1 MKTFVPFMKLVS
13 AVVVTVFLSTSAIA
27 QSGPGGVSG
36 NGNSNGTANGNGNND
51 LLNSGLKFNNY
62 TLETASTTNL
72 KKGAIYL
79 FPNVMQGV
87 DARLKID
94 SLVGNAKVTKIDDNS
109 NGLGYRDALQPE
121 IESGN
126 VIGSSYAVFTISFYT
141 AGTNVPVYLQQV
153 NATALDIDGNLNL
166 KEFAEIRMGT
176 GGIAKYMSTTLDI
189 SLLDMLLGK
198 FRGTN
203 LLGIER
209 NGIDTTA
216 MSNMFTATN
225 KNISS
230 FTIKYG
236 TNTLLPTT
244 DTRQFSMYMKG
255 FVYPSQVTLPVD
267 IISFNAMLEGSNKVN
282 LAWVTSTEKNVSH
295 YVVEKSLDGKEFSQA
310 GIVFSFGNT
319 QDKMTYTFSDKVSG
333 TNNSVIY
340 YRIRTVN
347 IDTKN
352 QISIVRL
359 IRFDKENSSN
369 IAVTTYPNPVTS
381 DLRVTIPAKW
391 QNKKVSY
398 ELIANNGRLTLRAES
413 GNSSQTETINVGNL
427 TAGVYMVKVTCNGET
442 ATQKIV
448 KQ

>member
-13 AVVVTVFLSTSAIA
+13 AVVITVFSTSVLA
-27 QSGPGGVSG
+27 QSGSSG
-36 NGNSNGTANGNGNND
+36 NSGSGSDNSGPGNNND
-51 LLNSGLKFNNY
+51 LLSSGLKFNNPR
-62 TLETASTTNL
+62 LETSSSTNL

-79 FPNVMQGV
+79 FEDVMPNV

-94 SLVGNAKVTKIDDNS
+94 SLVGNAKVTKIDDNTT
-109 NGLGYRDALQPE
+109 GLGYKDALQPE

-126 VIGSSYAVFTISFYT
+126 IIGSSYAVFTISFYV
-141 AGTNVPVYLQQV
+141 ANTNTPAYLQQV
-153 NATALDIDGNLNL
+153 NATALDIDGNLTL

-176 GGIAKYMSTTLDI
+176 GGVAKYMSTTLDI

-209 NGIDTTA
+209 NGIDTTS
-216 MSNMFTATN
+216 MGNMFTAVN

-236 TNTLLPTT
+236 TNTLLPTN

-255 FVYPSQVTLPVD
+255 FSYPSQVTLPVD
-267 IISFNAMLEGSNKVN
+267 IISFNAMLEGTNKVN
-282 LAWVTSTEKNVSH
+282 LAWITSTEKNVSH
-295 YVVEKSLDGKEFSQA
+295 YVVERSFDGKEFSQA

-319 QDKMTYTFSDKVSG
+319 QDKMTYKFTDKVSSATG
-333 TNNSVIY
+333 SVVY

-347 IDTKN
+347 IDEKQ
-352 QISIVRL
+352 QISIIRL
-359 IRFDKENSSN
+359 IRFEKENASK

-381 DLRVTIPAKW
+381 DLRVTIPANW

-398 ELIANNGRLTLRAES
+398 ELIANNGRLTFRAES
-413 GNSSQTETINVGNL
+413 GNSSQTETINVSNL

-442 ATQKIV
+442 AMQKIV